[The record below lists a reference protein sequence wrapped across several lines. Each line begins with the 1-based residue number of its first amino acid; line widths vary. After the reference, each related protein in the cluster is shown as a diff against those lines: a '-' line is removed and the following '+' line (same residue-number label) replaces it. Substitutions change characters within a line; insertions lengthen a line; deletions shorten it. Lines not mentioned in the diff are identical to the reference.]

1 MPNAIQTPQTVKGAR
16 SAFSVSAMLQW
27 CWRPGAGSATPA
39 RPTLGPAPLQ
49 ATEPPPLPATVQNA
63 SPSPVKRDPVDDVP
77 DEIKRWQTYNA
88 IALRRIAPCKAGF
101 LLIEFM
107 QRQGATGYFTV
118 KEIDA
123 WWRYMRQEEGLEYMS
138 PSTVRCSL
146 SGIRNVWIGLKRLY
160 GPEFVAVQSRTG
172 LERAVLYKI
181 PTVDESAALL
191 TAASRPNRKSTGATT
206 GKRPANPQKRVLPGT
221 FADDTGD
228 RLSAAA

>member
-1 MPNAIQTPQTVKGAR
+1 MNDAIQTPQTVKGAR

-27 CWRPGAGSATPA
+27 CWRSGAGGVTPA
-39 RPTLGPAPLQ
+39 RPTPGPAPLL
-49 ATEPPPLPATVQNA
+49 ATTPPPLPAPAQTA
-63 SPSPVKRDPVDDVP
+63 SNPPVKRQPADEVP

-88 IALRRIAPCKAGF
+88 TALRRIAPCKAGF
-101 LLIEFM
+101 LLIEYM
-107 QRQGATGYFTV
+107 QREGATGYFTV

-160 GPEFVAVQSRTG
+160 GPEFVEVHSRTG

-181 PTVDESAALL
+181 PTIAESAALL
-191 TAASRPNRKSTGATT
+191 PSASRPNRKSTGAST
-206 GKRPANPQKRVLPGT
+206 GKRPANPQKRVLRGT
-221 FADDTGD
+221 FADDTSD
-228 RLSAAA
+228 LMSAAA